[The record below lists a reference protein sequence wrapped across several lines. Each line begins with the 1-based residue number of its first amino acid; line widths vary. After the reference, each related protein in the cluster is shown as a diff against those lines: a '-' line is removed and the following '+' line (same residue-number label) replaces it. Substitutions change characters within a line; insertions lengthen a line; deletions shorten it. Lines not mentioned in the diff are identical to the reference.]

1 MVQMLSKTSLSKEEA
16 TDFISDISSTEKL
29 MQATMGPKSYV
40 LSLFFDSYSRTVQK
54 SMPKAGIYLADDES
68 NGEVALRS
76 NQRSFGRSGR
86 SSK

>member
-40 LSLFFDSYSRTVQK
+40 LPFFDTYSRTVQK